1 MESMMRREWRPPA
14 CLQRPDMSNL
24 RSGRR
29 NRWMAVATLLAAP
42 VMATLGAAFSFGQ
55 ATATTTAPV
64 TAPSSAPS
72 PVIAVGTVEAYWS
85 ADLYAKTSGYV
96 SGEKADIGDGV
107 KKGQVL
113 AVIDVPE
120 ADIEVDSAR
129 AGLAAQ
135 EETAKAAA
143 AAVEQSRTALEV
155 AKRQSAGA
163 QSEQHL
169 AE

>member
-29 NRWMAVATLLAAP
+29 NRSMAVATLLAAP
-42 VMATLGAAFSFGQ
+42 VMATLGAASFSFGQ
-55 ATATTTAPV
+55 ATATAPV
-64 TAPSSAPS
+64 TAPSSAPSPAPS

-96 SGEKADIGDGV
+96 SEVKADIGDAV

-120 ADIEVDSAR
+120 ADIEVVAAR
-129 AGLAAQ
+129 AGVAAQ

-163 QSEQHL
+163 RS
-169 AE
+169 